1 MNNHLFPPPSI
12 PVLPI
17 EDDARRFPV
26 HRIYCVGR
34 NYAEHVREMGGDA
47 TRDRPI
53 FFMKPA
59 DAVVGDGM
67 VLSFPLA
74 TEDLH
79 HEVELVVAL
88 ERGGSRLS
96 PEQAAKCV
104 AGYAVGID
112 LTRRDLQ
119 QAAKAA
125 GQPWDVAKGFDRSAP
140 VGHLRLRED
149 WQPRAQS
156 LRLWVDD
163 ELRQQGNIDQMILR
177 VPELLAAL
185 SELFE
190 LAPGDL
196 IYTGTPAGVG
206 PIRRGQRVRAEIDG
220 LPALNIAFAP

>member
-1 MNNHLFPPPSI
+1 
-12 PVLPI
+12 
-17 EDDARRFPV
+17 
-26 HRIYCVGR
+26 
-34 NYAEHVREMGGDA
+34 
-47 TRDRPI
+47 
-53 FFMKPA
+53 MKPA

-74 TEDLH
+74 TTDLH

-88 ERGGSRLS
+88 DRGGSQLS
-96 PEQAAKCV
+96 AEQATECI

-119 QAAKAA
+119 RQAKAA

-149 WQPRAQS
+149 WRPEAQE
-156 LRLWVDD
+156 LRLWVDE
-163 ELRQQGNIDQMILR
+163 ELRQQGCVDQMILG
-177 VPELLAAL
+177 VPALLAAL
-185 SELFE
+185 SELYE

-196 IYTGTPAGVG
+196 VYTGTPAGVG